1 MKQFYKNHE
10 VTLNN
15 NSIETIDG
23 LEIFAGG
30 KLEQLVKFNQN
41 LAIYK
46 FRNEAGRT
54 SVCYTG
60 VNRHN
65 NKLINFGSSLPTKKI
80 LSTYTDFNG
89 GYDYS
94 LPFTVVDENKVIK
107 FN

>member
-23 LEIFAGG
+23 LEIFAGN
-30 KLEQLVKFNQN
+30 KLGVLVKFNQN

-46 FRNEAGRT
+46 LTTYLSRT
-54 SVCYTG
+54 EVEYTG
-60 VNRHN
+60 VDRHN
-65 NKLINFGSSLPTKKI
+65 GKLISFGSMPTKKL
-80 LSTYTDFNG
+80 LSTFTDFNG

-94 LPFTVVDENKVIK
+94 LPFTVVDENKVANK